1 MEFYI
6 LIKIKKFENLL
17 SKISKYKRT
26 MENKA
31 ISKMNKKELYEK
43 CMKQQEEI
51 QKLSLFSDNNID
63 NLKDEYEISEIKIN
77 RLEEENEKL
86 KEEKNKY
93 FSYLKD
99 KDLECEECRERADYN
114 ENTITQKVSEL
125 EELQQKYNKLYE
137 LF

>member
-1 MEFYI
+1 MI
-6 LIKIKKFENLL
+6 CDL
-17 SKISKYKRT
+17 
-26 MENKA
+26 KA
-31 ISKMNKKELYEK
+31 
-43 CMKQQEEI
+43 
-51 QKLSLFSDNNID
+51 
-63 NLKDEYEISEIKIN
+63 
-77 RLEEENEKL
+77 ENEKL